1 MAQYTLQLE
10 TIQRSLQRL
19 LNQSIHHTF
28 VYYLSLQ
35 QQSAIE
41 NSSSNLMLPYQ
52 KFLESYFR
60 VDNSDS
66 STPYFVPFTDSREN
80 INQELSIV
88 QDAVYSLDPST
99 LPTSSPLMKIA
110 TVETNDSEPKWELM
124 KEHWKVARHELCGGN
139 KVPIESL
146 SAYLFRDYAFKTDN
160 PSAVTIV
167 KTFTNEFGYELGGKA
182 FSHLY
187 QTGDSNITE
196 ESFEK
201 YES

>member
-1 MAQYTLQLE
+1 MAQYTLQPE

-19 LNQSIHHTF
+19 LNQPIHHTF

-35 QQSAIE
+35 QQSAIDK
-41 NSSSNLMLPYQ
+41 SSSNLPLPYQ

-60 VDNSDS
+60 IGNPGS
-66 STPYFVPFTDSREN
+66 STPYFVPFTDSKEN
-80 INQELSIV
+80 IEQELSIV
-88 QDAVYSLDPST
+88 QDEIYSLDPST

-110 TVETNDSEPKWELM
+110 TVDTKDSEPKWELM
-124 KEHWKVARHELCGGN
+124 KEHWKVASHELCSGN

-160 PSAVTIV
+160 PSAVTV
-167 KTFTNEFGYELGGKA
+167 VRTFTNEFGYELGGKA

-187 QTGDSNITE
+187 QTGDSNISEGCFE
-196 ESFEK
+196 E
-201 YES
+201 YE